1 MTASPSLTRGLLF
14 ALFCVLPSAASAQ
27 DAPKAGLVITSSSSV
42 GILWHASER
51 VALRP
56 EFVVA
61 SSKGSL
67 EAGGAELT
75 QRTLSPGFS
84 VLFYTRSRSEDFRPF
99 VAPRYVY
106 GRSHGKSTSTI
117 APGVVEST
125 LVTHSASVTGG
136 AEYVP
141 HRRFGIFGE
150 LGIAYSRAEPANTV
164 TQSWSIRSVVGAIL
178 YF

>member
-1 MTASPSLTRGLLF
+1 MTNPLRAGCVAFMILSGLP
-14 ALFCVLPSAASAQ
+14 AAASAQ
-27 DAPKAGLVITSSSSV
+27 DVPGAGLAVTSTSAV
-42 GILWHASER
+42 GLLWQVSDR
-51 VALRP
+51 IALRP
-56 EFVVA
+56 EFGFT
-61 SSKGSL
+61 SSKSTL
-67 EAGGAELT
+67 EAVGAEQT

-106 GRSHGKSTSTI
+106 GRSHGKSTSTM